1 VSDVI
6 RILVIDD
13 SPDDRELYWRA
24 LNKNTD
30 VLYDISDAED
40 GERGLARIEEC
51 APDCILL
58 DYSLPGRNGI
68 EVLKRIHARH
78 PHIPVVMLTGQGN
91 ETVAVNAMREGAQNY
106 ISKSTITPEAMQ
118 RAIQV
123 AIDHCS
129 MEKRIAEQHT
139 SLEIF
144 ARALAHDL
152 KEPVRT
158 IQSYLDL
165 LASQETLSE
174 KGKGYFSY
182 VQNAAGRMAALI
194 DTVHFYVRLD
204 GSDQEI
210 PKDACDV
217 AAVLEEA
224 KENAGELIRERGAV
238 IFSDPLPFVTAN
250 RMQLLQVLQNL
261 LCNAIYHCG
270 NDPRIRIEVTDEG
283 GYWAFRFSDNG
294 PGIGEAERKR
304 IFEPFTRLDG
314 HHYRGLGLGLAIC
327 KKIIESHGGKIR
339 CESAAGGGAAFVF
352 TLPKAEPKAP
362 EAMPAQTNIESSMD
376 GRVVVVERLANVLL
390 VDDNKADLK
399 LVQIMLGEVSKLRCN
414 FLIAQDANEALKVLR
429 DKDGKSDAVDLILLD
444 INMPGMSGLELL
456 DHLRKENGLD
466 HLHVVICSSSA
477 YDKDITRAAELGA
490 LGYITKPVEMT
501 KLAPLLGKAMGL
513 RLSAAVDGILL
524 LRAA

>member
-194 DTVHFYVRLD
+194 DTVHFYVR
-204 GSDQEI
+204 
-210 PKDACDV
+210 PDAIASG
-217 AAVLEEA
+217 AAESSLQCH
-224 KENAGELIRERGAV
+224 L
-238 IFSDPLPFVTAN
+238 PL
-250 RMQLLQVLQNL
+250 
-261 LCNAIYHCG
+261 
-270 NDPRIRIEVTDEG
+270 
-283 GYWAFRFSDNG
+283 
-294 PGIGEAERKR
+294 RKR
-304 IFEPFTRLDG
+304 SA
-314 HHYRGLGLGLAIC
+314 HSYR
-327 KKIIESHGGKIR
+327 SHR
-339 CESAAGGGAAFVF
+339 
-352 TLPKAEPKAP
+352 
-362 EAMPAQTNIESSMD
+362 
-376 GRVVVVERLANVLL
+376 
-390 VDDNKADLK
+390 
-399 LVQIMLGEVSKLRCN
+399 
-414 FLIAQDANEALKVLR
+414 
-429 DKDGKSDAVDLILLD
+429 
-444 INMPGMSGLELL
+444 
-456 DHLRKENGLD
+456 
-466 HLHVVICSSSA
+466 
-477 YDKDITRAAELGA
+477 
-490 LGYITKPVEMT
+490 
-501 KLAPLLGKAMGL
+501 
-513 RLSAAVDGILL
+513 
-524 LRAA
+524 